1 MNEEQ
6 LIERAR
12 EAALKAY
19 APYSRFPVG
28 AALECEDGSVFGGCN
43 VENAAF
49 GSTICAERAAVL
61 GAVSAGQRRFRRL
74 AIAGSSGDYCWP
86 CGACRQVLFEF
97 APEADVYLVN
107 HLGAVVKTSVKG
119 LLPGAFGPEKL
130 PS

>member
-1 MNEEQ
+1 MTEQ
-6 LIERAR
+6 ELVQAALAAR
-12 EAALKAY
+12 EKAY

-86 CGACRQVLFEF
+86 CGACRQVLAEF
-97 APEADVYLVN
+97 APHLSLLVADETGRY
-107 HLGAVVKTSVKG
+107 VKTDLTA
-119 LLPGAFGPEKL
+119 LLPHSFGAKTL
-130 PS
+130 AK